1 MTINDWKSWIKKN
14 KSQIWDRYSKELYTQ
29 GQWEGVKSAVLILE
43 AENKIQRPFMSQKQ
57 FEQIMGEIVFEVEVV
72 ND

>member
-1 MTINDWKSWIKKN
+1 MSTNEWKNWLIKN
-14 KSQIWDRYSKELYTQ
+14 KTQIWERYSKDLFPQ

-43 AENKIQRPFMSQKQ
+43 SENKIKRPFMSQKE
-57 FEQIMGEIVFEVEVV
+57 FEQIMGEVVFEVEVV